1 VKTLKDVATVIRS
14 KNAGPYELTFDV
26 LFPDI
31 TTYERVVESGV
42 VNAQSVS
49 QLYGIPLEDVKG
61 IIHFAPALAIKVT
74 IKRPRVSGNL
84 GESDV
89 YGAQQHAPFLTLAIN

>member
-1 VKTLKDVATVIRS
+1 MKTLKDVATVIRS

-49 QLYGIPLEDVKG
+49 QLYY
-61 IIHFAPALAIKVT
+61 
-74 IKRPRVSGNL
+74 R
-84 GESDV
+84 
-89 YGAQQHAPFLTLAIN
+89 

>member
-1 VKTLKDVATVIRS
+1 MKTLKDVATVIRS

-31 TTYERVVESGV
+31 TTYERVVESGAI
-42 VNAQSVS
+42 NTQSVS
-49 QLYGIPLEDVKG
+49 QLYGIPLEDVKA